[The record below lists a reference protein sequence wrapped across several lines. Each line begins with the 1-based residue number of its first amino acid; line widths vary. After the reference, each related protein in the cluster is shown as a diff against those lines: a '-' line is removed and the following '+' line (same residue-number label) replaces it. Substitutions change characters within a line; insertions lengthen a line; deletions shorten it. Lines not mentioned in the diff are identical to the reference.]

1 VSEIGFKLRLPL
13 LDTLHLPRWS
23 HARSH
28 SMTDTGTDMA
38 FEAHAAVTRTDHFFR
53 RAASARDRTPGD
65 DRLSLRSAA
74 LAIIGFSLL
83 GWGILLIFVCRLFG
97 GS

>member
-1 VSEIGFKLRLPL
+1 M
-13 LDTLHLPRWS
+13 H
-23 HARSH
+23 RSH

-74 LAIIGFSLL
+74 LAIIGLSVL
-83 GWGILLIFVCRLFG
+83 GWVILLIFVCRMFD